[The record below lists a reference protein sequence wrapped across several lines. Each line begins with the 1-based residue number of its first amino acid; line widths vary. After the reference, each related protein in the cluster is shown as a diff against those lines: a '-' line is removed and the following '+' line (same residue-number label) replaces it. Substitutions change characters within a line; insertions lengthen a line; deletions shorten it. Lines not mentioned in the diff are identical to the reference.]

1 MRLQSNLLLGGASP
15 CTASS
20 WQLNGG
26 VGESFVDIKY
36 CTRIYVMNTWRE
48 LFSLKSRFHQI
59 PSKKRMVGECIPW
72 FFDVTLA
79 SSKSLRQIV
88 GAGCDSP
95 KGWASNGI
103 PSLYFRAMPMHTKNS
118 LNHDSSNKQLP
129 LKSHQIPLNPIK
141 SSNPSKSLKR
151 IVPLNPI
158 KTPLKSSLNP
168 IKLSWNH
175 QNHH

>member
-36 CTRIYVMNTWRE
+36 CARMYVMNTWRE
-48 LFSLKSRFHQI
+48 LFSLKSRFHPI
-59 PSKKRMVGECIPW
+59 PSNKRMVGECIPW

-118 LNHDSSNKQLP
+118 LNHYYSNKKLP
-129 LKSHQIPLNPIK
+129 LRSHQIPLNPIK
-141 SSNPSKSLKR
+141 SHQIIQSQQIFKENNPTKS
-151 IVPLNPI
+151 
-158 KTPLKSSLNP
+158 
-168 IKLSWNH
+168 H
-175 QNHH
+175 